1 MFNFNKEHFK
11 ILNRIQQYIKI
22 INKKG
27 LLFKYNIKPDLIGY
41 INNN

>member
-1 MFNFNKEHFK
+1 MFNFNKKHFK
-11 ILNRIQQYIKI
+11 ALNHIWQYIKI

-41 INNN
+41 IDSD